1 MARYPAVTRVSWYR
15 SLYFKVFVWFWLVI
29 FLAMGLAV
37 TTSDWVDNDFM
48 RTADL
53 ADSRLLLSLMERQ
66 PPIVAEGRMLW
77 RELQPGWNLVSV
89 PVDRVDELPHD
100 LEEFA
105 DRAGDLG
112 VSLYGQNDG
121 WLMLGPVQSG
131 DYLYIGVSRQAWEN
145 FLDDNR
151 RWVIP
156 LVIVVVVTLLCFLL
170 VWNLTLPMRRLQ
182 RVVRQM
188 AEGNFDVTALA
199 ADISR
204 KDEIGVLVAEVA
216 SMAGATQ
223 GLLHSHRQLLHDVS
237 HELRSPLTRLQIAL
251 GIARK
256 KDQQGVVAAEHNR
269 IERAAF
275 QVENLISQILDL
287 ARLSQLSSGQLQ
299 LETRSPCQQLDIWL
313 QDAELELA
321 ARYIVVR
328 RDYAGAPQQCCWDWV
343 LIERAVDNL
352 LRNAIRYSPD
362 AGRLTIRVMEVDQR
376 VDISVTD
383 QGPGVPDDMLER
395 IFSPFTQVDHARS
408 PGAADMG
415 YGLGLA
421 LVRRVV
427 ELHGGKVIAENV
439 YPGLRVV
446 LQLPTVNIPTTF
458 V

>member
-1 MARYPAVTRVSWYR
+1 MIRHFRGVKVSWYR
-15 SLYFKVFVWFWLVI
+15 SLFFKVFVWFWLVI

-37 TTSDWVDNDFM
+37 ATRNWVDDDFM
-48 RTADL
+48 RPADL
-53 ADSRLLLSLMERQ
+53 ADSRLLLNLMEKQ
-66 PPIVAEGRMLW
+66 LPIVAEGRMLW
-77 RELQPGWNLVSV
+77 RQLRPGWNLVSV
-89 PVDRVDELPHD
+89 PVDRVEELPHD

-105 DRAGDLG
+105 DRAGYLG
-112 VSLYGQNDG
+112 RSLYGQNDG
-121 WLMLGPVQSG
+121 WLMLGPVQSDG
-131 DYLYIGVSRQAWEN
+131 YLYIGVSRQVWQN
-145 FLDDNR
+145 FLDDKR
-151 RWVIP
+151 RWVVP
-156 LVIVVVVTLLCFLL
+156 VVIVVVVTLLCFLL

-188 AEGNFDVTALA
+188 AEGNFDVTDLA

-216 SMAGATQ
+216 SMADATQ
-223 GLLHSHRQLLHDVS
+223 QLLASHQQLLRDVS

-256 KDQQGVVAAEHNR
+256 KDQQQLVAAEHDR

-287 ARLSQLSSGQLQ
+287 ARLSQLRAGQLQ
-299 LETRSPCQQLDIWL
+299 LEERSPCEQVNGWL
-313 QDAELELA
+313 QDAELELES
-321 ARYIVVR
+321 RHIKVTC
-328 RDYAGAPQQCCWDWV
+328 DCSKAPAQCSWDWV

-362 AGRLTIRVMEVDQR
+362 GGCLLVEVAEVGDR
-376 VDISVTD
+376 VDISVMD
-383 QGPGVPDDMLER
+383 QGPGVPDDMLES
-395 IFSPFTQVDHARS
+395 IFAPFTQVDHARS
-408 PGAADMG
+408 PGAGDIG

-427 ELHGGKVIAENV
+427 ELHGGKVVAENRH
-439 YPGLRVV
+439 PGLCVA
-446 LQLPTVNIPTTF
+446 LQLPVVNVPTTF